1 LLNNIS
7 LGLPTAGVTE
17 LKSQDRELTKD
28 LVKELKGN
36 FDSKLN
42 EKMRPNPD
50 NRNQAISSKESLAAK
65 PFFEKN
71 EKLQR
76 FKPSDRSDRKSA
88 VKQESKDE
96 TSTGQAALGLP
107 TKKSQRAR
115 EEEIQKFMDS
125 FESEFGIP
133 STRIVEAF
141 SQLNTEKLE
150 ASPEESADSF
160 IAQLRLS
167 GEDESK
173 AKAMYMSML
182 GQLQMIDQKSNV
194 PYVVTVDQQNLQSA
208 VQPDRLLSQQDRKL
222 HLQNTLDQMNQRFWM
237 KGAAYD
243 SQALGPQNP
252 AALQKSMLESD
263 GLNSAGSQP
272 QNLELQSDPSLDTA
286 LAAGLGGEL
295 MQDQKALPGQDAVN
309 ADRLIEQKVAQLKA
323 MDPSMTPQQA
333 QQLIKEM
340 KSEQLE
346 RNRMKWSEASLA
358 SAVPEAQAKSAVQG
372 PEALMPAVS
381 SDLGGKDFA
390 QQFANQQDSQGSFQG
405 QSESGGSSL
414 GPNSE
419 RLKPS
424 LKPEFDSTMAE
435 LGAGSAGLSRSGAH
449 HVGATASVAA
459 AAGAPVESKEMN
471 MQQVMNQAQY
481 LIKKGGGEMKVKLSP
496 EGMGDLHLKILVQD
510 GKVSMQ
516 MSADNPQ
523 AKKLL
528 EENVSD
534 LKHSLASHKL
544 SVESIKIDTVNSANT
559 DNNSQNSKDAMNSNQ
574 QQERQGDRQFW
585 NRFQENFGN
594 RGQRE
599 SGALD
604 MPNLRGYGRKQD
616 PLQPLDPSVSSKTK
630 RTDGRGQGLDLVA

>member
-1 LLNNIS
+1 MLNNIS

-42 EKMRPNPD
+42 EKMRASPD

-65 PFFEKN
+65 PFFDKN

-76 FKPSDRSDRKSA
+76 FKPSDRSERKSA

-237 KGAAYD
+237 KGAGND
-243 SQALGPQNP
+243 SQALGPQSP
-252 AALQKSMLESD
+252 AY
-263 GLNSAGSQP
+263 GLSNAESQP
-272 QNLELQSDPSLDTA
+272 QNLELSAEPSLDTA
-286 LAAGLGGEL
+286 LATGLGGEL
-295 MQDQKALPGQDAVN
+295 MQDQQALPGQDSLN
-309 ADRLIEQKVAQLKA
+309 ADRQIEQKVAQLKA

-358 SAVPEAQAKSAVQG
+358 AAIPEAQAKSAAATG
-372 PEALMPAVS
+372 PEALMPAVN

-405 QSESGGSSL
+405 QSETGGQAL
-414 GPNSE
+414 GPKSE
-419 RLKPS
+419 LLKPS

-449 HVGATASVAA
+449 HVGATATVAA

-471 MQQVMNQAQY
+471 IQQVMNQAQY

-574 QQERQGDRQFW
+574 QQERQDSRQFW